1 MDSKYDEIINLEHHV
16 SKTRPQMP
24 MSDRAAQFSPF
35 AALTGYD
42 DAIRESGRLT
52 DGRTEF
58 EENYLDALNMK
69 FRLLLEHLDDLPE
82 IRVTYFRPDD
92 LKSGG
97 AYLDVVGT
105 VKKIDEYERL
115 MVMTDGT
122 KLPLDDI
129 VDISGD
135 IFISLEQI

>member
-1 MDSKYDEIINLEHHV
+1 
-16 SKTRPQMP
+16 

-52 DGRTEF
+52 DDRTEF
-58 EENYLDALNMK
+58 EENYLDALNLK
-69 FRLLLEHLDDLPE
+69 FRILLENLDDLPE
-82 IRVTYFRPDD
+82 IRVTYFKPDN

-97 AYLDVVGT
+97 AYLTALGT

-129 VDISGD
+129 IDISGN
-135 IFISLEQI
+135 IFTSLEQM